1 MIIETKAGNQK
12 KVKEPDTG
20 VRGENAAIITKQM
33 KLQLCPVWLSK
44 NPIDLAGVSGYNG
57 IEVIYLLGMAFAFPT
72 IQKGGLWLMDTEI
85 KNAVSA
91 ADQDAQYDD
100 KAKRLL
106 GNKIILAHI
115 LVKTVDEF
123 KGMNPKEVVSYIEG
137 EPLIG
142 VVPVEPGLT
151 NAGKEENGQRIVG
164 MNTENAEINEGLVR
178 FDIIFY
184 VRMKDGISQV
194 IVNLE
199 AQKDEPTSYH
209 ILNRA
214 VFYVSRLVSSQKE
227 RDFVGT
233 NFNDIRRVFSI
244 WVCMNMDE
252 NSMDYVHLTDDKL
265 LGSYPWKGRLDLLN
279 IVLIG
284 ISNELPEHD
293 EKYELHRLLS
303 TLLSAELT
311 VDEKLGII
319 KTEYSIPVDDKL
331 RKDVSAM
338 CNLSQGI
345 RERTVAERDEKIILN
360 MHREGY
366 TSEQIA
372 KIVERTIGEVE
383 AIIKKRK
390 PILA

>member
-1 MIIETKAGNQK
+1 
-12 KVKEPDTG
+12 
-20 VRGENAAIITKQM
+20 
-33 KLQLCPVWLSK
+33 
-44 NPIDLAGVSGYNG
+44 
-57 IEVIYLLGMAFAFPT
+57 
-72 IQKGGLWLMDTEI
+72 MDTEI

-91 ADQDAQYDD
+91 TDQDAQYDD

-123 KGMNPKEVVSYIEG
+123 RGMNPKDVVSYIEG
-137 EPLIG
+137 EPFIS

-151 NAGKEENGQRIVG
+151 NIEKIPSNDGLENGQRIVG

-194 IVNLE
+194 IVNVE
-199 AQKDEPTSYH
+199 AQKDEPSGYH

-227 RDFVGT
+227 RDFVKT
-233 NFNDIRRVFSI
+233 NYNDIRRVFSI
-244 WVCMNMDE
+244 WVCMGMDE
-252 NSMDYVHLTDDKL
+252 SSMAYVHLAKDDL

-303 TLLSAELT
+303 TLLSMELT

-319 KTEYSIPVDDKL
+319 EKEYSIVVDD
-331 RKDVSAM
+331 RIREDVSAM

-345 RERTVAERDEKIILN
+345 KDNTLAEVIMTMHEK
-360 MHREGY
+360 GY
-366 TSEQIA
+366 DSAQIA
-372 KIVERTIGEVE
+372 EIVKKTIEEVE
-383 AIIKKRK
+383 AIIKKRE
-390 PILA
+390 PVLA

>member
-1 MIIETKAGNQK
+1 
-12 KVKEPDTG
+12 
-20 VRGENAAIITKQM
+20 
-33 KLQLCPVWLSK
+33 
-44 NPIDLAGVSGYNG
+44 
-57 IEVIYLLGMAFAFPT
+57 
-72 IQKGGLWLMDTEI
+72 MDTEI

-91 ADQDAQYDD
+91 ADKDVQYDE

-194 IVNLE
+194 IINVE
-199 AQKDEPTSYH
+199 AQKDEPSGYH

-227 RDFVGT
+227 RDFVKT
-233 NFNDIRRVFSI
+233 NYNDIKRVFSI

-265 LGSYPWKGRLDLLN
+265 LGSYPWKGGLDLLN

-303 TLLSAELT
+303 TLLSMELS
-311 VDEKLGII
+311 VDEKLGIMA
-319 KTEYSIPVDDKL
+319 KEYNIAVDD
-331 RKDVSAM
+331 RIREDVSAM

-345 RERTVAERDEKIILN
+345 RDNTLAEVIMTMHEK
-360 MHREGY
+360 GY
-366 TSEQIA
+366 TSAQIA
-372 KIVERTIGEVE
+372 EIVKKTIEEVE
-383 AIIKKRK
+383 AVIKKRE
-390 PILA
+390 PVLA

>member
-1 MIIETKAGNQK
+1 MPPVLP
-12 KVKEPDTG
+12 KV
-20 VRGENAAIITKQM
+20 
-33 KLQLCPVWLSK
+33 L
-44 NPIDLAGVSGYNG
+44 IDLAGISGYNV
-57 IEVIYLLGMAFAFPT
+57 IEVIYLLGMAFAFP
-72 IQKGGLWLMDTEI
+72 IIIKGGLWLMDTEI

-100 KAKRLL
+100 RAKRLL

-123 KGMNPKEVVSYIEG
+123 NGMNPKDVVSYIEG
-137 EPLIG
+137 DPCIG

-151 NAGKEENGQRIVG
+151 NAEKDGQRSVG
-164 MNTENAEINEGLVR
+164 LNTENAEINEGLIR

-199 AQKDEPTSYH
+199 VQKDEPAGYH

-227 RDFVGT
+227 RDFVKT
-233 NFNDIRRVFSI
+233 NYNDIRRVFSI
-244 WVCMNMDE
+244 WVCMGMDE
-252 NSMDYVHLTDDKL
+252 NSMAYVHLAKDDL

-279 IVLIG
+279 IIMIG

-293 EKYELHRLLS
+293 EKYKLHRLLS
-303 TLLSAELT
+303 TLLSMNLT

-319 KTEYSIPVDDKL
+319 KTEYGIPVDDKI
-331 RKDVSAM
+331 REDVSAM

-345 RERTVAERDEKIILN
+345 KDNTLVDVIIN
-360 MHREGY
+360 MYGNNF
-366 TSEQIA
+366 TIDQIA
-372 KIVERTIGEVE
+372 LATKKSVEEVKAVIE
-383 AIIKKRK
+383 KRM
-390 PILA
+390 PVLA

>member
-1 MIIETKAGNQK
+1 MT
-12 KVKEPDTG
+12 
-20 VRGENAAIITKQM
+20 
-33 KLQLCPVWLSK
+33 
-44 NPIDLAGVSGYNG
+44 
-57 IEVIYLLGMAFAFPT
+57 
-72 IQKGGLWLMDTEI
+72 MDMSMDAEI

-91 ADQDAQYDD
+91 AGTDAQYDER
-100 KAKRLL
+100 AKRLL

-123 KGMNPKEVVSYIEG
+123 KGMNPEHVVSYIEG
-137 EPLIG
+137 EPFIS

-151 NAGKEENGQRIVG
+151 NAEKEKDGQRIVG
-164 MNTENAEINEGLVR
+164 LNTENTEINEGLIR

-199 AQKDEPTSYH
+199 AQKDEPTGYH

-227 RDFVGT
+227 RDFVKT
-233 NFNDIRRVFSI
+233 NYNDIRRVFSI
-244 WVCMNMDE
+244 WICMGMDE
-252 NSMDYVHLTDDKL
+252 NSMDYVHLTDDKVI
-265 LGSYPWKGRLDLLN
+265 GSYPWKGRFDLLN

-293 EKYELHRLLS
+293 DKYELHRLLS
-303 TLLSAELT
+303 TILSMGLS
-311 VDEKLGII
+311 VDEKLDII
-319 KTEYSIPVDDKL
+319 KSEYRIPVDDKL

-345 RERTVAERDEKIILN
+345 RDDENIKVIMN
-360 MHREGY
+360 MHKKGY
-366 TSEQIA
+366 TPEQIA
-372 KIVERTIGEVE
+372 EIVEKTTKEVE
-383 AIIKKRK
+383 AIIKKRE
-390 PILA
+390 PALA

>member
-1 MIIETKAGNQK
+1 MDMSI
-12 KVKEPDTG
+12 
-20 VRGENAAIITKQM
+20 
-33 KLQLCPVWLSK
+33 
-44 NPIDLAGVSGYNG
+44 
-57 IEVIYLLGMAFAFPT
+57 
-72 IQKGGLWLMDTEI
+72 DTEI

-164 MNTENAEINEGLVR
+164 MNTENAEINEGLIR

-227 RDFVGT
+227 RDFVKT
-233 NFNDIRRVFSI
+233 NYNDIKRVFSI

-265 LGSYPWKGRLDLLN
+265 LGSYPWKGGLDLLN

-284 ISNELPEHD
+284 IANELPEHD

-319 KTEYSIPVDDKL
+319 KTEYSIPVDEKL
-331 RKDVSAM
+331 RKDMSAM

-345 RERTVAERDEKIILN
+345 RENATDNAITGVIMN
-360 MHREGY
+360 MHRDGY
-366 TSEQIA
+366 SSEQIA
-372 KIVERTIGEVE
+372 RIVEKTIEEVE
-383 AIIKKRK
+383 AVIKKRE
-390 PILA
+390 PVLA